1 VNLKQFNSVLRQVF
15 LLPVVALLVVAGAL
29 YLQIR
34 NANATVNLIQDSD
47 ARISQA
53 TLVSKLIV
61 DEESGLRGYETT
73 GDKQFLQPFTEA
85 EAHVQNEIQH
95 LDAMAGADA
104 GMKHDLNDLR
114 DSHQTWHDGFAL
126 PVIAQVRE
134 GGKTDDVGLN
144 LHGKVLMD
152 AVRHDLNDIIQ
163 KAEDNRTQRIAHWHQ
178 QVHTMLLVLLFL
190 ALGMG
195 ILIGLFTR
203 NRLHTVSVAYR
214 TSLEILGRRAEELFQ
229 SEQRLRTTL
238 DSIGD
243 GVITCDAA
251 GRIQM
256 MNPVARALTGWS
268 QAEADG
274 QPLEKVFH
282 IVNEMSRLTLE
293 TPVAKVKRLDRIVG
307 MANHTVLVRKDGT
320 ELNISDSGA
329 PIRDKNGEIIGIV
342 LVFRDITMERKTQ
355 DALIANEKLA
365 VAGRLAATIAH
376 EIHNPLDSVS
386 NLLYLMRNGATPE
399 ESRQFMDM
407 AEQELARVTQ
417 ISRAMLGLYRESKA
431 PVVTDLKEMLQE
443 ILLLMERRFI
453 ELNVMVSAHMPQTVS
468 VPAFPAELRQVF
480 TNLIT
485 NAAEAASPGG
495 KVEVRITPDKASTDA
510 SGQKMQPGATV
521 TIADNG
527 SGIRPEV
534 QSHLFQP
541 FFTTKGERGT
551 GLGLWVSRGIINKHG
566 GTISLKSDTSEA
578 AHGTVASVFLASNPT
593 INAGGD

>member
-1 VNLKQFNSVLRQVF
+1 VNLRQFNSVLRQVF

-53 TLVSKLIV
+53 TLVSKLVV

-73 GDKQFLQPFTEA
+73 GDAQFLQPFTEA
-85 EAHVQNEIQH
+85 ESHVQKEIQN

-104 GMKHDLNDLR
+104 DMKHDLTDLH

-126 PVIAQVRE
+126 PIIAQVRG
-134 GGKTDDVGLN
+134 GGKTDDVALN
-144 LHGKVLMD
+144 LHGKILMD
-152 AVRHDLNDIIQ
+152 AVRRDLNDIIH
-163 KAEDNRTQRIAHWHQ
+163 KAEDNRTERIAQWHQ
-178 QVHTMLLVLLFL
+178 QVHIMLLVLLFL

-195 ILIGLFTR
+195 MLIGLFTR

-214 TSLEILGRRAEELFQ
+214 TSLEILRYRAEELFQ

-243 GVITCDAA
+243 GVITCDAQ

-256 MNPVARALTGWS
+256 MNPVARQLTGWS
-268 QAEADG
+268 QSEADG

-282 IVNEMSRLTLE
+282 IVNETSRRTME
-293 TPVAKVKRLDRIVG
+293 TPVSKVKRLDRIVG

-320 ELNISDSGA
+320 ELNIADSGA

-355 DALIANEKLA
+355 DALIASEKLA

-376 EIHNPLDSVS
+376 EIHNPLDAVA
-386 NLLYLMRNGATPE
+386 NLLYLMRNGVSPE
-399 ESRQFMDM
+399 ESTQFMDM

-431 PVVTDLKEMLQE
+431 PVVIDLKEMLQE

-453 ELNVMVSAHMPQTVS
+453 ELNVNVSANLPQPVS
-468 VPAFPAELRQVF
+468 VAAFPAELRQVF
-480 TNLIT
+480 TNLIA

-495 KVEVRITPDKASTDA
+495 EVKVSITPQTAGA
-510 SGQKMQPGATV
+510 NANGQKIPPGATV

-527 SGIRPEV
+527 TGIPPEV

-566 GTISLKSDTSEA
+566 GIISLKSDTSEQ
-578 AHGTVASVFLASNPT
+578 AHGTVASVFLATNPT

>member
-1 VNLKQFNSVLRQVF
+1 VNLRQFNSVLRQVF

-53 TLVSKLIV
+53 TLVSKLVV

-73 GDKQFLQPFTEA
+73 GDAQFLQPFTEA
-85 EAHVQNEIQH
+85 ESHVQKEIQN

-104 GMKHDLNDLR
+104 DMKHDLTDLH

-126 PVIAQVRE
+126 PIIAQVRG
-134 GGKTDDVGLN
+134 GGKTDDVALN
-144 LHGKVLMD
+144 LHGKILMD
-152 AVRHDLNDIIQ
+152 AVRRDLNDIIH
-163 KAEDNRTQRIAHWHQ
+163 KAEDNRTQRIAQWHQ
-178 QVHTMLLVLLFL
+178 QVHIMLLVLLFL

-195 ILIGLFTR
+195 MLIGLFTR

-214 TSLEILGRRAEELFQ
+214 TSLEILRYRAEELFQ

-238 DSIGD
+238 ESIGD
-243 GVITCDAA
+243 GVITCDAE
-251 GRIQM
+251 GRIRM
-256 MNPVARALTGWS
+256 MNPVARQLTGWS
-268 QAEADG
+268 QSEADG

-282 IVNEMSRLTLE
+282 IVNETSRRTME
-293 TPVAKVKRLDRIVG
+293 TPVSKVKRLDRIVG

-320 ELNISDSGA
+320 ELNIADSGA

-355 DALIANEKLA
+355 DALIASEKLA

-376 EIHNPLDSVS
+376 EIHNPLDAVA
-386 NLLYLMRNGATPE
+386 NLLYLMRNGVSPE
-399 ESRQFMDM
+399 ESTQFMDM

-431 PVVTDLKEMLQE
+431 PVLIDLKEMLQE

-453 ELNVMVSAHMPQTVS
+453 ELNVNVSANLPQPVS
-468 VPAFPAELRQVF
+468 VAAFPAELRQVF
-480 TNLIT
+480 TNLIA

-495 KVEVRITPDKASTDA
+495 EVKVSITPQTASA
-510 SGQKMQPGATV
+510 NANGQKMPPGATV

-527 SGIRPEV
+527 TGIPPEV

-566 GTISLKSDTSEA
+566 GIISLKSDISEQ
-578 AHGTVASVFLASNPT
+578 AHGTVASVFLATNPT